1 MADREKHDEPVLH
14 SEVLA
19 LKERVDA
26 LEARVTELEKE
37 LRETQESAPL
47 D

>member
-1 MADREKHDEPVLH
+1 MSEQKRQEEPALH
-14 SEVLA
+14 SEVVA
-19 LKERVDA
+19 LRKRLET

-37 LRETQESAPL
+37 LRETQEIASS

>member
-1 MADREKHDEPVLH
+1 MVEQEKHDEPALH
-14 SEVLA
+14 SEVLV
-19 LKERVDA
+19 LKERLIA

-37 LRETQESAPL
+37 LRETQEAAAS